1 MSHSVPSLFD
11 GFEDLMPEP
20 SGKPARKIRSR
31 KDNEAIPFSEDS
43 KIPEKK
49 DPPPPQEAE
58 LQFEA
63 AEANFPEN
71 SPKAPETEAP
81 GEKAKPDVL
90 QNDHLNYIHK
100 ELPSQ
105 AVIPK
110 RHSVIVLEDI
120 VHKKKDIPEPEAE
133 DISIEHLEPSEKEPE
148 ITEEPESEEPPLPE
162 WNPEDIVPEKK
173 DIPEPEAEVEDISTG
188 HLELSEKEPEIAE
201 EQEAEDFTLPEWEL
215 EDKYYSI
222 GEVARLFQVNTSHIR
237 FWTSSFR
244 LKPRTTRKGD
254 RLYSKEDIRQ
264 LRLIHHLVKEKK
276 HTIKGAQ
283 EKLKLQKQNVHS
295 GLTLRD
301 TLITLREK
309 LAELRDGL

>member
-81 GEKAKPDVL
+81 DEKAKPDVL

-133 DISIEHLEPSEKEPE
+133 DVSTEHLEP
-148 ITEEPESEEPPLPE
+148 
-162 WNPEDIVPEKK
+162 
-173 DIPEPEAEVEDISTG
+173 
-188 HLELSEKEPEIAE
+188 SEKEPEIAE

-309 LAELRDGL
+309 LVELRDGL